1 MNSYD
6 VPPYKAFVSVDAKD
20 SMASFEK
27 IQINDIIYYGY
38 WQTGYYVKHYN
49 RETAPVGDYLHDEDV
64 EHWLYYSSFA
74 DWNMPRSL
82 ERVKIIP
89 ETLCRY
95 TEIRDNEGIPIYEHD
110 YIQLNKEVKEIF
122 LIEDGYIHYT
132 NGCFTIGLNAFVRYT
147 LQAIVDYSGILR
159 GKVIS
164 NAFEPDRR

>member
-1 MNSYD
+1 MNSYTI
-6 VPPYKAFVSVDAKD
+6 PPYKAFVPVDAKD

-27 IQINDIIYYGY
+27 IQINDTIYYGY

-49 RETAPVGDYLHDEDV
+49 REPAPVGGYLHDEDV

-95 TEIRDNEGIPIYEHD
+95 TGVRDNKGIPIYEHD

-122 LIEDGYIHYT
+122 LIEDGYVNYI
-132 NGCFTIGLNAFVRYT
+132 NGCLTISPNAFVCYI
-147 LQAIVDYSGILR
+147 LQAIVDCNGILR

-164 NAFEPDRR
+164 NAFEPDKR